1 MSLERAQLPRM
12 PLAER
17 DRRWAALRHR
27 MADAG
32 LDLLL
37 VFGESGMSDVRTL
50 NLYYLSLIGGN
61 GEEGWLAFP
70 RDGPPTAF
78 VWSGG
83 SMLDEWRERGVWVD
97 DLRPCPGARWSGPL
111 AAHVRELD
119 LARGRI
125 GLVGLSGQ
133 LDAEGIIPH
142 VTYERLQAGLP
153 KAELVNATAI
163 LEEMRLVKSPAELE
177 FIQAAVAIGDA
188 AWATLRRQAV
198 PGASE
203 YQVFARTFATL
214 LEQGSEQPVVVFWD
228 SGPAVSHGKRLPA
241 RRTLAAGDVILTELC
256 PRYFGYWA
264 NFQAPAVVGRPTPEY
279 RELFAIARAA
289 FENGYRAIR
298 PGLTL
303 RQLGEALLA
312 PIREAGCTSLHVLA
326 QGTGHGPWEEP
337 LVRAPRR
344 VTEDDAAGRA
354 ARERELDLALREGM
368 VLALQPHVTRDLRRG
383 VRLGD
388 PVVVTA
394 DGARRL
400 SQTPR
405 DAWTAATG

>member
-1 MSLERAQLPRM
+1 M

-17 DRRWAALRHR
+17 DRRWAELRRR
-27 MADAG
+27 MADAA

-37 VFGESGMSDVRTL
+37 VFGESGMSDVRTM
-50 NLYYLSLIGGN
+50 NLHYLSLIGGN
-61 GEEGWLAFP
+61 GEEAWLAFP
-70 RDGPPTAF
+70 REGPPTAF

-83 SMLDEWRERGVWVD
+83 SMLDEWRDRGVWVD
-97 DLRPCPGARWSGPL
+97 DLRPCPGARWSGSL
-111 AAHVRELD
+111 VAYVRELG
-119 LARGRI
+119 LARERI
-125 GLVGLSGQ
+125 GLVGLPGQ

-153 KAELVNATAI
+153 EAELANATAL
-163 LEEMRLVKSPAELE
+163 LEAMRLVKSPAELE
-177 FIQAAVAIGDA
+177 FIAAAVAIGDA
-188 AWATLRRQAV
+188 AWATLRREAV
-198 PGASE
+198 PGANE

-214 LEQGSEQPVVVFWD
+214 LEHGSEQPIVVFWD
-228 SGPAVSHGKRLPA
+228 SGPAVSHSRRLPA

-264 NFQAPAVVGRPTPEY
+264 NFQAPAVVGPPTPEY
-279 RELFAIARAA
+279 REIFAIARAA
-289 FENGYRAIR
+289 FENGYRAMR
-298 PGLTL
+298 PGITL
-303 RQLGEALLA
+303 RALSEALLA
-312 PIREAGCTSLHVLA
+312 PIQDAGCTSLHVLA

-344 VTEDDAAGRA
+344 VAEEDAAGRA
-354 ARERELDLALREGM
+354 AREREMDLVLREGM

-400 SQTPR
+400 SCTPL
-405 DAWTAATG
+405 DVCAAAAAD